1 MTSTP
6 SVAYGGV
13 SILHAAGC
21 GWGCS
26 TPIDLSCK
34 AMINREKKVKNADD
48 SGLLS
53 QLPSSILS
61 LTGQE
66 IDRDITISVESEI
79 PASMGLKSS
88 SAVAISAIKSVV
100 KEFGIHLDP
109 RQIVEVAAEMQMRS
123 GCSMTGSYDDNWA
136 AMGLNSAIIR
146 LESEL
151 PSEPFAHTQIN
162 NMYCTI
168 IHRGER
174 RSTPRLSDFEKMRSK
189 FKIAKELLMTGDVM
203 AAFKKN
209 GLAVA
214 EATRDLHGLKILKTL
229 DSMGLASSITGSGP
243 SIAILYEENQI
254 DLVSDFSRSYK
265 RIITTKV
272 LQRPH
277 MEGK

>member
-34 AMINREKKVKNADD
+34 AIINRDKTENQADD

-53 QLPSSILS
+53 QLSSSILS

-66 IDRDITISVESEI
+66 IDSDITISVESEI

-88 SAVAISAIKSVV
+88 SAVAISAIKSVID
-100 KEFGIHLDP
+100 EFGIDLNP

-151 PSEPFAHTQIN
+151 PSKPFALTEIN
-162 NMYCTI
+162 DMYCTI
-168 IHRGER
+168 IHRGRR
-174 RSTPRLSDFEKMRSK
+174 RSTPKLSDFEKMR
-189 FKIAKELLMTGDVM
+189 
-203 AAFKKN
+203 
-209 GLAVA
+209 
-214 EATRDLHGLKILKTL
+214 
-229 DSMGLASSITGSGP
+229 
-243 SIAILYEENQI
+243 
-254 DLVSDFSRSYK
+254 
-265 RIITTKV
+265 
-272 LQRPH
+272 
-277 MEGK
+277 